1 MDIETDR
8 LIAALTDAEPVTLG
22 VWKCVRGLLDGY
34 PTVVVRTNQGMA
46 NAAAATA
53 LAIARFSPCA
63 VLSQGTAGGH
73 DPALHAGDLVI
84 GARCVNMGAVYA
96 PFAPAGAGVDLH
108 AWRPLGLERASTAP
122 GDGPK
127 DTVFPADAGL
137 LAAARAAARSWS
149 GRVVEGVLGS
159 ADQWNNEL
167 DRIALLHETLGT
179 SAEEMETAAAAQ
191 ICLSHGVPF
200 LGVRVLSNS
209 AVHDEPFDP
218 GTAAVCQDFVRTVL
232 RCYQE
237 R

>member
-22 VWKCVRGLLDGY
+22 VWKCVRGLLDGW

-137 LAAARAAARSWS
+137 LAAARAAARRRLFPAARSSPARRRPFFPFLYMCW
-149 GRVVEGVLGS
+149 RP
-159 ADQWNNEL
+159 
-167 DRIALLHETLGT
+167 
-179 SAEEMETAAAAQ
+179 TAAPSPRSSPWRFVWVWRWRAPRRA
-191 ICLSHGVPF
+191 
-200 LGVRVLSNS
+200 
-209 AVHDEPFDP
+209 EPPAF
-218 GTAAVCQDFVRTVL
+218 CS
-232 RCYQE
+232 
-237 R
+237 